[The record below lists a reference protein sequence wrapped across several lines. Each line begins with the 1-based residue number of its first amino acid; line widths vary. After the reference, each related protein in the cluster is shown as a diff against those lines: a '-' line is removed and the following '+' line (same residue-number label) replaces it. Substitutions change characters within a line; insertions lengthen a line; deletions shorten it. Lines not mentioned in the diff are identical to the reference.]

1 VETPQ
6 RSEIPVITLLDFD
19 LGRHNAGPVR
29 LKYAY
34 DQLGEIKDFRVPK
47 WVKGDPDTSKYWKG
61 RKENG
66 IRKWREWFAK
76 QCVFFSYPL
85 DLDMMLLRAFPEAY
99 GVPDADVPDKLAK
112 LRAYVFGGTPPGVS
126 RCREKERSRLVL

>member
-1 VETPQ
+1 
-6 RSEIPVITLLDFD
+6 
-19 LGRHNAGPVR
+19 VR

-61 RKENG
+61 RKGNG